1 MAHRAV
7 NVCGKRDVF
16 EAALAKIVIER
27 ISAARQTP
35 WPAKDS
41 NALPQA
47 GRIFARGSG
56 VCKVEVRI
64 IRNDQIELPIP
75 IVIHEGA
82 AASPGLSVT
91 SNARCVC
98 HLFEG
103 AMAVVG
109 EPVFPVVRD
118 VEGFPAII
126 VVVADTHALTP
137 AARD

>member
-1 MAHRAV
+1 VAHRPI
-7 NVCGKRDVF
+7 NVRGKRNVF

-47 GRIFARGSG
+47 GGIFASGRGMS
-56 VCKVEVRI
+56 KVEVGI
-64 IRNDQIELPIP
+64 VRNDQIELPIP

-82 AASPGLSVT
+82 AASPSLSVT

-103 AMAVVG
+103 AMAVVV

-118 VEGFPAII
+118 VEVFPAII